1 MYFNSNALTLT
12 YYGKEKIKKIMGVTP
27 PWTPLQGRGLPFAAP
42 PLDKFLQATMV
53 EIGTEA

>member
-12 YYGKEKIKKIMGVTP
+12 YYGNEKIKKIMGVTP

-42 PLDKFLQATMV
+42 PRQIPAGDHGGNWK
-53 EIGTEA
+53 